1 MKVPSTSSI
10 RRSLAA
16 VSFAAVVAL
25 AGCSGS
31 GDSASSD
38 GSDGGG
44 APGAGQERTPFVSD
58 GGGEQ
63 AAPGQEAAPEADVS
77 DVPDVVAT
85 VNGED
90 ITRDEFVPVY
100 ETQFQQMAMQQQ
112 ASGEEVDQA
121 SLKQQIA
128 EQLVGNELLQQGA
141 ADAGIEPSQEEIDA
155 FLEDTAS
162 QSGLGSVDELIQT
175 LEQQGMTEDE
185 VRADA
190 TTQVQITT
198 YVEQEADIQEPS
210 EEELQAQYD
219 QMVAQQSQSGGDSSQ
234 IPPFEEVRDQLAQQ
248 ATTQQQNEA
257 ANQLAAELREAGEV
271 TVNL

>member
-1 MKVPSTSSI
+1 VKVPSTSSI

-25 AGCSGS
+25 AGCTGSDDPTGS
-31 GDSASSD
+31 GA
-38 GSDGGG
+38 SDGGG
-44 APGAGQERTPFVSD
+44 PAAAPERTPFVSD

-63 AAPGQEAAPEADVS
+63 AAPDQAAPEADVS

-85 VNGED
+85 VNGEE
-90 ITRDEFVPVY
+90 ITREEFVPVY
-100 ETQFQQMAMQQQ
+100 ETQFQQLAMQQQ
-112 ASGEEVDQA
+112 ATGEEVDQT
-121 SLKQQIA
+121 SLKQQTA

-141 ADAGIEPSQEEIDA
+141 AAAGIEPAPEEIDA
-155 FLEDTAS
+155 FLEDTAA
-162 QSGLGSVDELIQT
+162 QSGMGSVDELIQT
-175 LEQQGMTEDE
+175 LEQQGMTEE
-185 VRADA
+185 EIRADA

-198 YVEQEADIQEPS
+198 FVEQETDIAEPS

-219 QMVAQQSQSGGDSSQ
+219 QMVAQQSQAGGDSSQ

-248 ATTQQQNEA
+248 AMTQQQNEA
-257 ANQLAAELREAGEV
+257 ANQLAAELREAGDV